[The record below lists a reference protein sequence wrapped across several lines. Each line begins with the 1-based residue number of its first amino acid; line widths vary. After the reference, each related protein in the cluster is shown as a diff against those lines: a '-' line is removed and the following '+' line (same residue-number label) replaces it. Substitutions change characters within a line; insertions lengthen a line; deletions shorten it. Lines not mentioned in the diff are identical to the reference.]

1 MLHMITN
8 NIVYI
13 SGVLYCTCRRCGV
26 CLDRHMMSSLTLTEP
41 RTMRALVSLA
51 ATKTSQPQAEGGL
64 GVGGAGAGPDIKIVG
79 TL

>member
-1 MLHMITN
+1 MILS
-8 NIVYI
+8 VL
-13 SGVLYCTCRRCGV
+13 LYCTCCRCGV

>member
-1 MLHMITN
+1 M
-8 NIVYI
+8 
-13 SGVLYCTCRRCGV
+13 

-51 ATKTSQPQAEGGL
+51 ATKTSQPRAEGGL